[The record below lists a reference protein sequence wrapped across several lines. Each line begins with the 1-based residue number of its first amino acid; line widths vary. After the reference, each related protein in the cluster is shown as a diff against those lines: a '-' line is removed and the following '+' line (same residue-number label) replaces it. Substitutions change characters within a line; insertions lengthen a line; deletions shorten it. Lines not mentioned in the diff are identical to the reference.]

1 MFHIL
6 ATTFTVIWL
15 VLRVLAVIVAPT
27 VIVTRIAIAI
37 VRFIRLD
44 AAGRRN
50 WLPARWHRLTWKWLA
65 RNLQLAYV
73 DRHLGGIDSPR
84 KQKVN
89 YPKAKFWP
97 DSYGWSV
104 NLKLIPGVKRED
116 VEKSAEHLANRWGA
130 VRLSVSQ
137 PKPNRLQLR
146 AMRRDPLIEPVG
158 SGILPP
164 WDCRH
169 LVLGRDDLADDR
181 RVDMANL
188 SGSVIGGNPGRGKT
202 ESALT
207 MAVQLVPSP
216 AVELWILDGGACDW
230 APFAPAA
237 AAYCDDNLA
246 DAEELLLELHSQM
259 MNRRRHLEVDGYG
272 RNAWRRGPSE
282 SYPLRWLVVEEASA
296 YFDLDAVKGDHARE
310 AKVRACRGLVAQ
322 LLRRGRAPMH
332 HTTLIVQ
339 KPVGAGG
346 LPPELRDLAG
356 LRWCF
361 GVSTLETG
369 IAALGEDLRQY
380 PTMHP
385 TLLQGPEH
393 VGQAVTLMKSGLL
406 PYTLLKFPAIG
417 EELADK
423 VAAQAAKRRDL
434 VPA

>member
-1 MFHIL
+1 MFHTIAL
-6 ATTFTVIWL
+6 IWL
-15 VLRVLAVIVAPT
+15 AVRLLVMAGIPAA
-27 VIVTRIAIAI
+27 IVTRLVIAV
-37 VRFIRLD
+37 VRFARLD

-116 VEKSAEHLANRWGA
+116 VEKAAEHLANRWGA
-130 VRLSVSQ
+130 VRLAVNQ

-146 AMRRDPLIEPVG
+146 AMRRDPLIEPVA
-158 SGILPP
+158 SSILPP
-164 WDCRH
+164 WDRRH
-169 LVLGRDDLADDR
+169 LVLGPDDLGDVR
-181 RVDMANL
+181 KVDLANL
-188 SGSVIGGNPGRGKT
+188 SSSVIAGNPGRGKS
-202 ESALT
+202 ESALS
-207 MAVQLVPSP
+207 MAVQLVPDP

-237 AAYCDDNLA
+237 AAYCDDSLA

-259 MNRRRHLEVDGYG
+259 MNRRRSLEVDGRG
-272 RNAWRRGPSE
+272 RNAWRKGPTE
-282 SYPLRWLVVEEASA
+282 DYPLRWLLVEEASW
-296 YFDLDAVKGDHARE
+296 YFDLDAAKGDRVRE
-310 AKVRACRGLVAQ
+310 RQIRACRGLVAQ
-322 LLRRGRAPMH
+322 LQRRGRAPLH
-332 HTTLIVQ
+332 HSTLVVQ
-339 KPVGAGG
+339 KPTGAGG

-356 LRWCF
+356 IRWCF

-369 IAALGEDLRQY
+369 IAALGDDLRQY
-380 PTMHP
+380 PAMHP

-393 VGQAVTLMKSGLL
+393 VGQAVTLMRTGLL
-406 PYTLLKFPAIG
+406 PYTLVKFPAIG